1 MQVIGVTGAR
11 KLTAVEIEQVKYE
24 LWELDR
30 KETYWHIGDAEGV
43 DKTARDWVTGG
54 QTHYNTEGMQK
65 WQLAARSTKLVK
77 ALAAKG
83 GTLHAWANK
92 LAPVGLKPSRCWK
105 CASGSGTWGTMALA
119 VGLGVKVELHWL
131 GEERVKPDWLL

>member
-11 KLTAVEIEQVKYE
+11 KVNEAEAEQLKYE

-30 KETYWHIGDAEGV
+30 KGNQWEIGDADGV
-43 DKTARDWVTGG
+43 DAIARETVRGTQNHHD
-54 QTHYNTEGMQK
+54 TEGKQP

-77 ALAAKG
+77 ALAEKG
-83 GTLHAWANK
+83 GTLHAWVNK
-92 LAPVGLKPSRCWK
+92 EAPLGLKPSKIWK
-105 CASGSGTWGTMALA
+105 SAKGSGTWGTIAIA

-131 GEERVKPDWLL
+131 GQDRTKPDWLE